1 MSPIGRV
8 FIVLNL
14 ILAGTFVGFTGT
26 YLQRADD
33 FRKKFNQEVT
43 NHEETRSSMQAQN
56 ESITQAKNKAE
67 RQLGLSESS
76 RDKLTTDLDSAK
88 QDNAEYD
95 RRLAKLEIDYATVA
109 QNTGAM
115 ATAVKVA
122 HQTAQQAMDRAIKAE
137 AAKDTAVAAETKAQK
152 EIQRLNFTIRN
163 KESDVAKLNA
173 TNKDLDQIR
182 REQEVLLD
190 LVRIKA
196 PGIFATLQ
204 PSVSGRVEHVGATGK
219 LLTIAVN
226 AGGEFLKPGHR
237 FAIYNRTDGYLGE
250 ALVTEWDGSKY
261 AFATLNVTPDN
272 ARKVR
277 TGDMASTNLSGNNTA
292 KKGGN

>member
-14 ILAGTFVGFTGT
+14 ILAGTFVGFAGT
-26 YLQRADD
+26 YLQRAADY
-33 FRKKFNQEVT
+33 RKNFNDEVKA
-43 NHEETRSSMQAQN
+43 HETTRNSLQAQLANKVN
-56 ESITQAKNKAE
+56 ELATAK
-67 RQLGLSESS
+67 RQLAYSETNRESLKS
-76 RDKLTTDLDSAK
+76 QLDAAK
-88 QDNAEYD
+88 QENVEYD
-95 RRLAKLEIDYATVA
+95 RRLTKVQTDLATLAQHHATIATQIKVA
-109 QNTGAM
+109 NQNAGQAM
-115 ATAVKVA
+115 A
-122 HQTAQQAMDRAIKAE
+122 RAIKAE
-137 AAKDTAVAAETKAQK
+137 ADKDTAVAAETAAQK

-163 KESDVAKLNA
+163 KDTEIAKLNG
-173 TNKDLDQIR
+173 TNKDLDQTR

-204 PSVSGRVEHVGATGK
+204 PSVSGRVEFVGVSGK
-219 LLTIAVN
+219 LVTIAVN

-250 ALVTEWDGSKY
+250 ALVTEWDGSKF
-261 AFATLNVTPDN
+261 AFATLNAPAEG

-277 TGDMASTNLSGNNTA
+277 VGDMASTNLSANNTA
-292 KKGGN
+292 TKGGN